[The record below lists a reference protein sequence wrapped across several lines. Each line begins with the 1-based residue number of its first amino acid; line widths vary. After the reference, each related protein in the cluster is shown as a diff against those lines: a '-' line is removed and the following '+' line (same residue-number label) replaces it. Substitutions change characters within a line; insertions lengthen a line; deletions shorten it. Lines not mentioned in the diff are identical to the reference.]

1 MWKARREKRR
11 EVGTGRQQPCWVPWS
26 RGMWVRVSWVPPVEA
41 VSVTNKPRCR
51 SPGRER
57 GEHGGETAFCRD
69 LHRGH
74 RQELAAVTAWQGGLS
89 RMWGAGHGQRC
100 TEGDGP
106 SQGRLQLGPTCQR
119 PVAYQEGVGVWGSS
133 GPQGQQQGVQRST
146 EMRASSPRDRRL
158 RKGSEQGL
166 EGGLATHRW
175 PGPQNRSWQDGPSR
189 GSGAPVGVSGALPE
203 LEESCPGE
211 RAARRQADLGPVL
224 S

>member
-1 MWKARREKRR
+1 M
-11 EVGTGRQQPCWVPWS
+11 
-26 RGMWVRVSWVPPVEA
+26 EA